1 MTGGFSIEEER
12 LAQGHRLVLDGEL
25 DLAAAYD
32 LETALSRLCG
42 EGPIELDLR
51 KVTFMDSMGMRSL
64 LTARDMCTESGIQP
78 FRAGR
83 RGPAQD
89 ARSHRSDRGSADSAP
104 RRRPRLSGSVVPG
117 SLSIA
122 RFG

>member
-12 LAQGHRLVLDGEL
+12 LGQGHRLVLDGEL

-64 LTARDMCTESGIQP
+64 LTARDMCTE
-78 FRAGR
+78 AG
-83 RGPAQD
+83 
-89 ARSHRSDRGSADSAP
+89 S
-104 RRRPRLSGSVVPG
+104 
-117 SLSIA
+117 SLSVQAGEGQRKMLEVTGLIEVLPLRHPGEDA
-122 RFG
+122 G